1 MLLHPSVQMML
12 LLLLG
17 SQIAPVRMRRPHRL
31 LYNHSG
37 GKRAGNKTK
46 PFFRQSDCCHVNNR
60 QGNKGGISTG
70 ILLGVMRQRN
80 KGCLRREAA
89 TNKAGTCFK
98 AHQMDLSL
106 HSPSRS

>member
-1 MLLHPSVQMML
+1 MTLVHSDKGLKGSVMLLLHPSVQMM

-37 GKRAGNKTK
+37 GKGAGNKTK
-46 PFFRQSDCCHVNNR
+46 AFLRQSDCCHVNNR

-70 ILLGVMRQRN
+70 MFLIYIL
-80 KGCLRREAA
+80 
-89 TNKAGTCFK
+89 
-98 AHQMDLSL
+98 
-106 HSPSRS
+106 

>member
-1 MLLHPSVQMML
+1 MTLVHSDKGQKGSVMLLHPSVQMMLL

-46 PFFRQSDCCHVNNR
+46 AFLRQSDCCHVNNR

-70 ILLGVMRQRN
+70 MFLIDIL
-80 KGCLRREAA
+80 
-89 TNKAGTCFK
+89 
-98 AHQMDLSL
+98 
-106 HSPSRS
+106 

>member
-46 PFFRQSDCCHVNNR
+46 PFFTA
-60 QGNKGGISTG
+60 K
-70 ILLGVMRQRN
+70 
-80 KGCLRREAA
+80 
-89 TNKAGTCFK
+89 
-98 AHQMDLSL
+98 
-106 HSPSRS
+106 